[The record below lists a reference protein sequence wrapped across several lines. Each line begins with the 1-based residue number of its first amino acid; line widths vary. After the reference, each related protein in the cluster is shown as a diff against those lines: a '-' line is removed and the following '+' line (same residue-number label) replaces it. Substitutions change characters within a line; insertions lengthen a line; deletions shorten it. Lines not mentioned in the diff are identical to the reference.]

1 MKDKES
7 RRSKG
12 VAFVLYIDRESAVKC
27 VHSLNKT
34 QVSIAAY
41 THRSALNDF
50 LRKFVIDVW
59 SIGHSNCQVLTELLH
74 RLCWIPKSKFF
85 SSC

>member
-12 VAFVLYIDRESAVKC
+12 VAFVLYIERESAFKC

-34 QVSIAAY
+34 QVSVAACGRM
-41 THRSALNDF
+41 T
-50 LRKFVIDVW
+50 
-59 SIGHSNCQVLTELLH
+59 LL
-74 RLCWIPKSKFF
+74 
-85 SSC
+85 